1 MTSCCFVARSAKQK
15 MEAAGSLVVAMVA
28 HGVDHNRE
36 WPFIALSS
44 FQQRSSTVRGLSG
57 ALFLGFLPKVR
68 SWLIVLIPWLT
79 YDVLCSRHVKL
90 QPKATRCNSQP
101 QISVLL
107 DSSPKTQG
115 NPQKSRS
122 LGKLHSTRRR
132 QLLVRR
138 RPRLSKRSRH

>member
-28 HGVDHNRE
+28 HGVDHKRE

-90 QPKATRCNSQP
+90 QPQSHPMQLSTSNFR
-101 QISVLL
+101 
-107 DSSPKTQG
+107 SS
-115 NPQKSRS
+115 
-122 LGKLHSTRRR
+122 
-132 QLLVRR
+132 
-138 RPRLSKRSRH
+138 